1 MGFFS
6 RIFSRQAEA
15 EPASPIVK
23 LPNDRILRYKI
34 TGKNPG
40 TRRRNTRRVLC
51 GSWEAISDVEART
64 GLLPPFTHELE
75 MPEVTEAQLELMKK
89 LGVPMLDGMYRADA
103 SALIQHALDEKPL
116 FPDRGLPRPIL
127 QFLIDNKLLLSS
139 WLTLSDLEDEL
150 VESFPGLRALIK
162 NCK

>member
-15 EPASPIVK
+15 EPAAPIVK
-23 LPNDRILRYKI
+23 LPDDRILRYKI

-103 SALIQHALDEKPL
+103 SALIQHALD
-116 FPDRGLPRPIL
+116 
-127 QFLIDNKLLLSS
+127 
-139 WLTLSDLEDEL
+139 
-150 VESFPGLRALIK
+150 
-162 NCK
+162 

>member
-6 RIFSRQAEA
+6 RIFSRQAESESA
-15 EPASPIVK
+15 APIVK
-23 LPNDRILRYKI
+23 LPDDRILRYKI

-40 TRRRNTRRVLC
+40 TRRRNTRHVLC
-51 GSWEAISDVEART
+51 GSWEAISDVEVRT

-116 FPDRGLPRPIL
+116 FPDRCLPRPIL
-127 QFLIDNKLLLSS
+127 QFLIDHGSLSSS
-139 WLTLSDLEDEL
+139 WLTFSDLEDFAEESREL
-150 VESFPGLRALIK
+150 RTLIK

>member
-6 RIFSRQAEA
+6 RIFSRQVEA
-15 EPASPIVK
+15 KPSAPIVK
-23 LPNDRILRYKI
+23 LPDDRILRYKI

-51 GSWEAISDVEART
+51 GSWEAISDVETRT

-103 SALIQHALDEKPL
+103 SALIVAC
-116 FPDRGLPRPIL
+116 RG
-127 QFLIDNKLLLSS
+127 QYFN
-139 WLTLSDLEDEL
+139 
-150 VESFPGLRALIK
+150 F
-162 NCK
+162 

>member
-1 MGFFS
+1 VGFFS

-15 EPASPIVK
+15 EPAAPIVK
-23 LPNDRILRYKI
+23 LPGDRILRYKI

-89 LGVPMLDGMYRADA
+89 LGVPMLDGMYRVDA

-127 QFLIDNKLLLSS
+127 QFLIDNELLLSS
-139 WLTLSDLEDEL
+139 WLTLSDLDDEF
-150 VESFPGLRALIK
+150 VENFPGLRALIK

>member
-15 EPASPIVK
+15 KPAAPIVK
-23 LPNDRILRYKI
+23 LPDDRILRYKI
-34 TGKNPG
+34 TGINPG
-40 TRRRNTRRVLC
+40 TRRKNTRRVLC
-51 GSWEAISDVEART
+51 GSWEAISDVETRT

-139 WLTLSDLEDEL
+139 WLTLSDLDDEF
-150 VESFPGLRALIK
+150 VENFPGLRALIK

>member
-15 EPASPIVK
+15 KPAAPIVK
-23 LPNDRILRYKI
+23 LPDDRILRYKI

-51 GSWEAISDVEART
+51 GSWEAISDVETRT

-89 LGVPMLDGMYRADA
+89 LGVQIGRA
-103 SALIQHALDEKPL
+103 H
-116 FPDRGLPRPIL
+116 
-127 QFLIDNKLLLSS
+127 
-139 WLTLSDLEDEL
+139 
-150 VESFPGLRALIK
+150 V
-162 NCK
+162 

>member
-15 EPASPIVK
+15 KPAAPIVK
-23 LPNDRILRYKI
+23 LPGDRILRYKI
-34 TGKNPG
+34 TGKNP
-40 TRRRNTRRVLC
+40 RRRNTRRVLC

-89 LGVPMLDGMYRADA
+89 LGVPMLDGMHRADA

-127 QFLIDNKLLLSS
+127 QFLIDHKLLLSS
-139 WLTLSDLEDEL
+139 WLSVSDLEDEFMETL
-150 VESFPGLRALIK
+150 PGLRALIK
-162 NCK
+162 KCK

>member
-6 RIFSRQAEA
+6 RIFSRQVEA
-15 EPASPIVK
+15 KPSAPIVK
-23 LPNDRILRYKI
+23 LPDDRILRYKI

-51 GSWEAISDVEART
+51 GSWEAISDVETRT
-64 GLLPPFTHELE
+64 GFLPPFTHELE

-103 SALIQHALDEKPL
+103 SALIQHALDGVPL

-127 QFLIDNKLLLSS
+127 QFLIENKSLSS
-139 WLTLSDLEDEL
+139 CWRTLSDLEEL
-150 VESFPGLRALIK
+150 AEGSPELRALIK

>member
-6 RIFSRQAEA
+6 RIFSRQAKA
-15 EPASPIVK
+15 EPAAPIVK

-40 TRRRNTRRVLC
+40 TRRRNTRRALC

-89 LGVPMLDGMYRADA
+89 LGVPMLWEVR
-103 SALIQHALDEKPL
+103 
-116 FPDRGLPRPIL
+116 R
-127 QFLIDNKLLLSS
+127 
-139 WLTLSDLEDEL
+139 
-150 VESFPGLRALIK
+150 
-162 NCK
+162 